1 MGMTITEKIF
11 ARAYGRNKVAAGDFL
26 WAKVDTLIF
35 HELLTPYSIG
45 KQFKSLGPVKVWD
58 PDRVVITIDHTVPGS
73 TGPWPE
79 VHQKLRQFVRE
90 QGIKNFYDIGRHGIS
105 CQIAAE
111 NGHVLPGTLCIADD
125 AVVTAL
131 GALGV
136 VATKVASEVFVIL
149 ALGEHWFRVPESIKI
164 EISGEFQKGVGA
176 RDLVQRLLADLG
188 PGAAPYKAIELVG
201 STIEAMSISQRMVL
215 CNLLEYTGAKNVIIN
230 PDEKTAEYIHKI
242 TGKAIEMVRSDPDAG
257 YEKIF
262 HYDVSNL
269 EPLLAVPPSVHSG
282 LPVSSIDKK
291 VDQAF
296 VGSCVG
302 GRLEDLRIAAQIVK
316 GRKVSP
322 HTRFYVTPA
331 TQAIYRQAE
340 EEGVLQALVDSGAAV
355 MTPGCTV
362 CLGNV
367 GALAPG
373 EVCIAS
379 STANYAGRMGSDQ
392 AEIYLASPA
401 IVAASAVEGK
411 IADPRNY
418 L

>member
-1 MGMTITEKIF
+1 MTITEKIF
-11 ARAYGRNKVAAGDFL
+11 ARASGRQSVATGDFL

-58 PDRVVITIDHTVPGS
+58 PDRVVITIDHTPGS

-79 VHQKLRQFVRE
+79 VHRKLRQFVQE
-90 QGIKNFYDIGRHGIS
+90 QGIKNFYDIGRHGIG
-105 CQIAAE
+105 CQIAVE

-125 AVVTAL
+125 ASVTAVGAL
-131 GALGV
+131 GA

-149 ALGEHWFRVPESIKI
+149 ALGEHWFRVPESFKFQ
-164 EISGEFQKGVGA
+164 ISGEFPRGVGA
-176 RDLVQRLLADLG
+176 RDLSQRLLAEFG
-188 PGAAPYKAIELVG
+188 PEAAAYKAIELVG
-201 STIEAMSISQRMVL
+201 PAIEAMSISQRMVL
-215 CNLLEYTGAKNVIIN
+215 CNLLEYTGAKNVIVN
-230 PDEKTAEYIHKI
+230 PDEKTAVYLQKI
-242 TGKAIEMVRSDPDAG
+242 TGKAIEMVQSDPDAS

-262 HYDVSNL
+262 SYDVSNL
-269 EPLLAVPPSVHSG
+269 EPLLAAPPGVHNG
-282 LPVSSIDKK
+282 TPVSSVEGKK

-302 GRLEDLRIAAQIVK
+302 GRLEDLHIAAQIVK
-316 GRKVSP
+316 GRKVNS
-322 HTRFYVTPA
+322 HTRFYVSPA
-331 TQAIYRQAE
+331 SQAIYRQAE
-340 EEGVLQALVDSGAAV
+340 REEIVQILVGAGAVVLS
-355 MTPGCTV
+355 PGCTI
-362 CLGNV
+362 CFGNV

-379 STANYAGRMGSDQ
+379 STANYPGRMGSDQ

-401 IVAASAVEGK
+401 TVAASAVEGK
-411 IADPRNY
+411 IADPRKY